1 MMEKMLSKE
10 RSRKARQRQKQAVRN
25 NAPTVALRDHA
36 AIGLTMVLAAW
47 TAMAFFMRRPL
58 PITDSLRA
66 DLLLPAAGD
75 AIFALIALFVTAIY
89 LYAVE
94 PALLRRNSR
103 IILLTLI
110 VLLSA
115 ALGRFMLYL
124 AEPFGLLPPATAA
137 FVLPCTLAPLLGA
150 ILLGTNAGIAAGLA
164 ASLLFA
170 IYTGHRLPVLFTG
183 LIATAIICQT
193 VGRIRTRS
201 RVVRLAVIAGL
212 AQLLVV
218 AGAAALAWEHIPA
231 LTIVHQALACLAGGL
246 LSAVIALLILPLL
259 EHLFG
264 ITTDISLLEFSDL
277 GHPLLQQLALEAPG
291 TYHHSLVVANI
302 AQAAAE
308 AIGANSLEAR
318 VSAYFHDIGKLTKP
332 NFFAENIHL
341 QENPHDNLSPS
352 MSTLIITAHVKEG
365 MSLALLHKLPE
376 PVRRAIRE
384 HHGTSM
390 LQCFHHK
397 AVSQL
402 ELEMGIPSGQ
412 AVRVDDHSFRYSG
425 PRPSTRVSGIICL
438 ADAVEAAS
446 RSLEKPTPGH
456 IENMVN
462 EIVRKRLD
470 DGQLDECELSLVD
483 LSKVRRA
490 FVFTLTTMLHGRV
503 AYPKDEPAD

>member
-1 MMEKMLSKE
+1 MVKMVSKE
-10 RSRKARQRQKQAVRN
+10 RSRKARQRQKQAARN
-25 NAPTVALRDHA
+25 STPAVPWRDHL
-36 AIGLTMVLAAW
+36 AIGLTVVLAAW
-47 TAMAFFMRRPL
+47 AAIAFFMTLPL
-58 PITDSLRA
+58 PVTDILRA
-66 DLLLPAAGD
+66 ELLLPAAGN
-75 AIFALIALFVTAIY
+75 AIFALTAIFVTALY
-89 LYAVE
+89 LHTVE
-94 PALLRRNSR
+94 PAWLRRNSR

-110 VLLSA
+110 VLISA
-115 ALGRFMLYL
+115 GLGRFMFVL
-124 AEPFGLLPPATAA
+124 AGPAGLLPSHTAN
-137 FVLPCTLAPLLGA
+137 FVLPCTLAPLLGT
-150 ILLGTNAGIAAGLA
+150 ILLGSNAGIATGLVT
-164 ASLLFA
+164 SLLFA
-170 IYTGHRLPVLFTG
+170 IYTGYSLPVLFTG
-183 LIATAIICQT
+183 LIATAVICQT
-193 VGRIRTRS
+193 PAPLRKRS
-201 RVVRLAVIAGL
+201 RVIRLAVVASLLQI
-212 AQLLVV
+212 LVV
-218 AGAAALAWEHIPA
+218 AAAAALAWEQTQA
-231 LTIVHQALACLAGGL
+231 LTALHQAIACLGGGV

-259 EHLFG
+259 EHVFG

-332 NFFAENIHL
+332 DFFAENIHL

-365 MSLALLHKLPE
+365 LSLAMLHKLPE
-376 PVRRAIRE
+376 PVRRAIQE
-384 HHGTSM
+384 HHGTTM

-397 AVSQL
+397 AISQL
-402 ELEMGIPSGQ
+402 ELEMGIEGGQ
-412 AVRVDDHSFRYSG
+412 ATRVDDHNFRYTG

-446 RSLEKPTPGH
+446 RSLEKPTPAH

-470 DGQLDECELSLVD
+470 DGQLDECELSLLE

-490 FVFTLTTMLHGRV
+490 FVFTLSTMLHGRI
-503 AYPKDEPAD
+503 AYPKDEPED

>member
-1 MMEKMLSKE
+1 MDKIVSKE
-10 RSRKARQRQKQAVRN
+10 RSRKARQRQRQAVRN
-25 NAPTVALRDHA
+25 NTPSVPLREHT
-36 AIGLTMVLAAW
+36 AIGLSVVLLAWAAL
-47 TAMAFFMRRPL
+47 AVFMRRPL
-58 PITDSLRA
+58 PLSDILRA
-66 DLLLPAAGD
+66 ELLLPAAGD
-75 AIFALIALFVTAIY
+75 AVLALCAIFVTALY
-89 LYAVE
+89 LHIAE
-94 PALLRRNSR
+94 PAWLRRNSR

-110 VLLSA
+110 ILPSA

-124 AEPFGLLPPATAA
+124 TEPFVLLTPLTAN
-137 FVLPCTLAPLLGA
+137 FVLPCTLAPLLGTV
-150 ILLGTNAGIAAGLA
+150 LLGANAGIAAGLA
-164 ASLLFA
+164 SSLLFA
-170 IYTGHRLPVLFTG
+170 IYTGYSLPVLFAG
-183 LIATAIICQT
+183 LIATSVVCQAPSP
-193 VGRIRTRS
+193 IRTRS
-201 RVVRLAVIAGL
+201 RVVRLAVVAGVS
-212 AQLLVV
+212 QILVV
-218 AGAAALAWEHIPA
+218 TAAAALAWEETTVLAA
-231 LTIVHQALACLAGGL
+231 LHQVIACLVGGV
-246 LSAVIALLILPLL
+246 LSAVIALLILPLF
-259 EHLFG
+259 EQLFG

-365 MSLALLHKLPE
+365 LSLAMLHKLPE
-376 PVRRAIRE
+376 PVRRAILE

-402 ELEMGIPSGQ
+402 ELEMGIEGGQ
-412 AVRVDDHSFRYSG
+412 ATRIDDHNFRYTG

-446 RSLEKPTPGH
+446 RSIAKPTPAH

-470 DGQLDECELSLVD
+470 DGQLDECELSLVE
-483 LSKVRRA
+483 LSKIRRA

-503 AYPKDEPAD
+503 AYPKDEPTD

>member
-1 MMEKMLSKE
+1 MEKMVSRE

-25 NAPTVALRDHA
+25 NTPSVHWREHA
-36 AIGLTMVLAAW
+36 VIGLSVVLAAW
-47 TAMAFFMRRPL
+47 GAIALFMRRLLPL
-58 PITDSLRA
+58 DNIMQA
-66 DLLLPAAGD
+66 EHLLPAAGD
-75 AIFALIALFVTAIY
+75 AVFALTAIFITALY
-89 LYAVE
+89 LYTSE
-94 PALLRRNSR
+94 PTWRRRNSR

-110 VLLSA
+110 VLLSTG
-115 ALGRFMLYL
+115 LGRFMLSL
-124 AEPFGLLPPATAA
+124 AGPLGLLPSPTAN
-137 FVLPCTLAPLLGA
+137 FILPCTLAPLLGT
-150 ILLGTNAGIAAGLA
+150 ILLGSNAGIATGLA
-164 ASLLFA
+164 TSLLFA
-170 IYTGHRLPVLFTG
+170 IYTGYSLPVLFTG
-183 LIATAIICQT
+183 LIATAVICHAPAP
-193 VGRIRTRS
+193 IRTRS
-201 RVVRLAVIAGL
+201 RVIRIAVTAGL
-212 AQLLVV
+212 AQVLVV
-218 AGAAALAWEHIPA
+218 GASAALAWEETQA
-231 LTIVHQALACLAGGL
+231 LSALHQAIACLGGGV

-259 EHLFG
+259 EHVFG

-365 MSLALLHKLPE
+365 LSLAMLHKLPE
-376 PVRRAIRE
+376 PVKRAIQE

-402 ELEMGIPSGQ
+402 ELEMGIDGGQ
-412 AVRVDDHSFRYSG
+412 ATRVDDHNFRYAG

-446 RSLEKPTPGH
+446 RSIEKPTPAH

-462 EIVRKRLD
+462 DIVRKRLE
-470 DGQLDECELSLVD
+470 DGQLDDCELSLLE
-483 LSKVRRA
+483 LSKIRKA
-490 FVFTLTTMLHGRV
+490 FVFTLTTMLHGRI
-503 AYPKDEPAD
+503 AYPKDEAAD

>member
-1 MMEKMLSKE
+1 
-10 RSRKARQRQKQAVRN
+10 
-25 NAPTVALRDHA
+25 
-36 AIGLTMVLAAW
+36 
-47 TAMAFFMRRPL
+47 
-58 PITDSLRA
+58 
-66 DLLLPAAGD
+66 
-75 AIFALIALFVTAIY
+75 
-89 LYAVE
+89 
-94 PALLRRNSR
+94 
-103 IILLTLI
+103 
-110 VLLSA
+110 
-115 ALGRFMLYL
+115 
-124 AEPFGLLPPATAA
+124 
-137 FVLPCTLAPLLGA
+137 LLGT
-150 ILLGTNAGIAAGLA
+150 ILLGSNAGIATGLA
-164 ASLLFA
+164 TSLLFA
-170 IYTGHRLPVLFTG
+170 IYTGYSLPVLFTG
-183 LIATAIICQT
+183 LIATAVICHAPAP
-193 VGRIRTRS
+193 IRTRS
-201 RVVRLAVIAGL
+201 RVIRIAVTAGL
-212 AQLLVV
+212 AQVLVV
-218 AGAAALAWEHIPA
+218 GASAALAWEETQA
-231 LTIVHQALACLAGGL
+231 LSALHQAIACLGGGV

-259 EHLFG
+259 EHVFG

-365 MSLALLHKLPE
+365 LSLAMLHKLPE
-376 PVRRAIRE
+376 PVKRAIQE

-402 ELEMGIPSGQ
+402 ELEMGIDGGQ
-412 AVRVDDHSFRYSG
+412 ATRVDDHNFRYAG

-446 RSLEKPTPGH
+446 RSIEKPTPAH

-462 EIVRKRLD
+462 DIVRKRLE
-470 DGQLDECELSLVD
+470 DGQLDDCELSLLE
-483 LSKVRRA
+483 LSKIRKA
-490 FVFTLTTMLHGRV
+490 FVFTLTTMLHGRI
-503 AYPKDEPAD
+503 AYPKDEAAC